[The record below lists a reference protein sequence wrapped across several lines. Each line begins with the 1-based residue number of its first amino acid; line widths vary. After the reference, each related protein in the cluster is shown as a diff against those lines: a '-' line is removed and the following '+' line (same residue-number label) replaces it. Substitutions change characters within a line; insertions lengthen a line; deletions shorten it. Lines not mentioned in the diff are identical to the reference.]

1 VETLLGHA
9 SEAAGRP
16 VVMMGDLNEWRRQ
29 KRSALRGFGPGFG
42 PLGHGVPS
50 FPSYFPVLALDRVMA
65 QPHELVESIA
75 AHDTPLARLASD
87 HLPVRAVIRLDGARA
102 ARQPAL
108 PEPPRLRALLS
119 RLLAE
124 AERPRP

>member
-1 VETLLGHA
+1 
-9 SEAAGRP
+9 
-16 VVMMGDLNEWRRQ
+16 M
-29 KRSALRGFGPGFG
+29 
-42 PLGHGVPS
+42 
-50 FPSYFPVLALDRVMA
+50 
-65 QPHELVESIA
+65 
-75 AHDTPLARLASD
+75 
-87 HLPVRAVIRLDGARA
+87 RA